1 MLFMCVSLYPR
12 DILHWHSA
20 SLPIDYN
27 ECYLCGPAQEVWEY
41 LREQMMWYVEPTT
54 FNPGLVSVRSWRRSG
69 AIKLYQSKEA

>member
-1 MLFMCVSLYPR
+1 MLFMCVSLYG
-12 DILHWHSA
+12 WNVQ
-20 SLPIDYN
+20 LPNTLPVDHD
-27 ECYLCGPAQEVWEY
+27 ECFVCGPAQEVWEY